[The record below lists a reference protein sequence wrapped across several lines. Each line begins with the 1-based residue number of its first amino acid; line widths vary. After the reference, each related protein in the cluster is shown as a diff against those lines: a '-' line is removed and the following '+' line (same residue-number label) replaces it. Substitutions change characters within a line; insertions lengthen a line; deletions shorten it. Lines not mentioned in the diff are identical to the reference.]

1 MSQTI
6 VTNGY
11 DFSEE
16 LTMPTSQIEQTIA
29 FTSNNVAFSG
39 MRITTDT
46 MYYVKSDG
54 TETEVYNTSTK
65 WETESTLYQSIIL
78 SSIEAGDTFGN
89 WFSSNAV
96 KGAYSL
102 TMIYKGATYTIG
114 GGAGGGGGQT
124 TIELLDAFPSI

>member
-11 DFSEE
+11 DFNAE

-39 MRITTDT
+39 TNYQYIAIDT
-46 MYYVKSDG
+46 NVVVS
-54 TETEVYNTSTK
+54 
-65 WETESTLYQSIIL
+65 
-78 SSIEAGDTFGN
+78 DTFGT

-102 TMIYKGATYTIG
+102 TVSYGGATYTIG
-114 GGAGGGGGQT
+114 GGTGGGGGQT